1 MSAPADLPPRL
12 AEIVSDFSYAEGR
25 EKLEM
30 LLDYAEKLPPLPPWL
45 QERPASMEPVPE
57 CMTPV
62 TIAAEMKDGGMIYHF
77 TVPAESPT
85 VRGYAAILADGLR
98 GVAPEQVLHV
108 PSDFYLQ
115 MGLQSVLTMQRMS
128 GMASMVAHIK
138 RLALEKIPKK

>member
-1 MSAPADLPPRL
+1 MSGPDDLPPRL
-12 AEIVSDFSYAEGR
+12 AEIVSDFSFAEGR

-30 LLDYAEKLPPLPPWL
+30 LLEYADQLPPLPPWL
-45 QERPASMEPVPE
+45 AERPAGMEPVPE

-62 TIAAEMKDGGMIYHF
+62 AIAAELKDGGMIYHF

-85 VRGYAAILADGLR
+85 VRGYAAILAEGLR
-98 GVAPEQVLHV
+98 GVAPEQVLRL

-138 RLALEKIPKK
+138 RLALDKIPKK